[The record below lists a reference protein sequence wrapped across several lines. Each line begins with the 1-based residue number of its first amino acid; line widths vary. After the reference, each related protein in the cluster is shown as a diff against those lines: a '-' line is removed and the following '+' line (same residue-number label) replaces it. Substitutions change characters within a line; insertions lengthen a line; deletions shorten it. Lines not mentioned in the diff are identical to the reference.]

1 MQLTSALLLEVKK
14 RGGGGKDDAVSI
26 RKTDDHPYWQ
36 TGTSTIQG
44 LFFFPVQSST
54 CCWQTALYLMLHYR
68 LKRSKDQE
76 APITGN

>member
-44 LFFFPVQSST
+44 LFFFFLCKV
-54 CCWQTALYLMLHYR
+54 AHAAGRRHYI
-68 LKRSKDQE
+68 SCY
-76 APITGN
+76 ITG

>member
-44 LFFFPVQSST
+44 LFFFP
-54 CCWQTALYLMLHYR
+54 CA
-68 LKRSKDQE
+68 K
-76 APITGN
+76 